1 MIGTKQE
8 AKRRLMFI
16 QKEDYNFLTYNI
28 LLLLKLLGATSSDSK
43 FQDYKKIAYL
53 IQFIAKPHF
62 NSYSNQDLGQVY
74 VKSHL
79 KKQLISHLV
88 LILKNKNLIG
98 VYFNVNRNSLDIWL
112 IEENI
117 PTGFFDGKLFE
128 NEINNIKILKIELPR
143 LKILTLKTMV
153 DTIFT
158 KNKVITWEI

>member
-1 MIGTKQE
+1 MITTKQD
-8 AKRRLMFI
+8 AKKRLMFI

-28 LLLLKLLGATSSDSK
+28 LLLLKSLGATSCHSK

-53 IQFIAKPHF
+53 IQFFSRPHF
-62 NSYSNQDLGQVY
+62 NSYSNTELGQVY

-88 LILKNKNLIG
+88 LILKNKNFIG
-98 VYFNVNRNSLDIWL
+98 VDSNIHRNSLDIWL
-112 IEENI
+112 NEENV
-117 PTGFFDGKLFE
+117 PKEFFDNKLFE
-128 NEINNIKILKIELPR
+128 NEIKNIKTLKNEIPR
-143 LKILTLKTMV
+143 LKVLTLKTMV